1 MNQPRTIILDF
12 ETFFDSKAGYTLQKM
27 SVPEYIHDKRFKVW
41 GLAVDDGKGQK
52 FILPKDIPA
61 FLKTVQNDII
71 VMHNAFFD
79 AGILYW
85 HYQFRPAWMIDT
97 LLLANHVLGSA
108 RDGGGGGNG
117 LAALAERL
125 GLEAKGKEIKALD
138 GVQELEDLE
147 VAALARYAKQDAK
160 LERQVLDILLPQVS
174 NAEFELWLLDHTL
187 RIYTEKM
194 LGIDLGKLKLT
205 QQKVAA
211 RRKEL
216 VAASGVDPKVLNSN
230 QQFAAE
236 LTTRL
241 KANKIK
247 VPMKRAAARKDG
259 STPMIPALAKA
270 DSAFIALA
278 DSSVESVSSLVKA
291 RLVERS
297 AVTIAARLATMERYA
312 KLGLG
317 IPVHLVYYGAHTG
330 RFAGGGG
337 FNFQNLTSPNRAT
350 DPVEREIA
358 SMVRECIVPHPT
370 RTDMVFVP
378 VDAAQIEVRVLAWL
392 AGEQS
397 ILDAFATGADIYSDF
412 IAGVLDEDIHKPTA
426 EDRKNELLAARLT
439 LMRQIGKEAIL
450 GLGFSMGAD
459 KFYNRMKNGGAVH
472 SRELAR
478 FVESGGITED
488 SAQEIVDYYRK
499 KYPEVVEFWKQ
510 LNDGFSGAIRGA
522 TRRVGKLLLKKIGP
536 GAVTITL
543 PSGRNLFYR
552 NLRQEAEKGPNG
564 QYRKVWKHGNG
575 QRIYGG
581 LLAENV
587 TQAVARDILVEGI
600 HAAEEAGYP
609 VVLHIH
615 DEVVPR
621 VPEVQ
626 GQAAL
631 DFLIKKLSTP
641 PTWGAGLVLSAEG
654 GIGRT
659 MSK

>member
-1 MNQPRTIILDF
+1 MNDPRTIILDF
-12 ETFFDSKAGYTLQKM
+12 ETFFDSKNGYTLRKM

-41 GLAVDDGKGQK
+41 GLAVDDGKSQK
-52 FILPKDIPA
+52 FIMPKDIPA

-85 HYQFRPAWMIDT
+85 HYKFRPAWMIDT

-108 RDGGGGGNG
+108 RDGGGGGND

-125 GLEAKGKEIKALD
+125 GLEAKGKEIKQLD
-138 GVQELEDLE
+138 GVQDLEDLE

-160 LERQVLDILLPQVS
+160 LGRQILEILLPQVS

-194 LGIDLGKLKLT
+194 LGIDLKKLEETKA
-205 QQKVAA
+205 KVAA
-211 RRKEL
+211 RRVEL
-216 VAASGVDPKVLNSN
+216 VASSGVDPKVLNSN

-236 LTTRL
+236 LTKRL

-247 VPMKRAAARKDG
+247 VPMKRAAQRKDG
-259 STPMIPALAKA
+259 TSPMIPALAKA
-270 DSAFIALA
+270 DSEFIALA

-350 DPVEREIA
+350 DPIEREIA
-358 SMVRECIVPHPT
+358 SMVRECIIPHPT

-392 AGEQS
+392 AGEQI

-412 IAGVLDEDIHKPTA
+412 ISGVLEKDVHKPTA
-426 EDRKNELLAARLT
+426 AEKANKELVAWLT
-439 LMRQIGKEAIL
+439 LMRQVGKEAIL
-450 GLGFSMGAD
+450 GLGFSMGSD
-459 KFYNRMKNGGAVH
+459 KFYHRMKNGGAVH
-472 SRELAR
+472 SRELAK
-478 FVESGGITED
+478 FVEAGGITED

-499 KYPEVVEFWKQ
+499 KYPNVVEFWAT
-510 LNDGFSGAIRGA
+510 LNSAFMAAINGA

-536 GAVTITL
+536 AAVSITL
-543 PSGRNLFYR
+543 PSGRALFYR
-552 NLRQEAEKGPNG
+552 NLRREDEKGPNG
-564 QYRKVWKHGNG
+564 YRKVWKHGNG

-587 TQAVARDILVEGI
+587 TQAVARDVLVEAI

-621 VPEVQ
+621 VPEIQ
-626 GQAAL
+626 GQAAH
-631 DFLIKKLSTP
+631 DFLVTKLSTP
-641 PTWGAGLVLSAEG
+641 PVWGKGLVLGAEG
-654 GIGRT
+654 GIGKT